1 MQLEIHREIEDKMK
15 KTIAVVQDELNSI
28 RAGRANP
35 AMLDRITVE
44 YYGAQTPLKQIAT
57 VAAPEPRMITIQPF
71 DPTVLTEV
79 EKAIQKS
86 DLGINPNNDGKI
98 IRLVIPQLT
107 EERRKDLSKLV
118 KAKAEDGRVAIRN
131 ERRTGNDV
139 LKKMEKAGELTEDDL
154 KQAQDEIQKLTD
166 QYIEKIES
174 MVEAKEKEIL
184 EV

>member
-1 MQLEIHREIEDKMK
+1 MQLEIHKEIEDKMK

-71 DPTVLTEV
+71 DPTVLSEI
-79 EKAIQKS
+79 EKTIQKS

-98 IRLVIPQLT
+98 IRLVVPQLT
-107 EERRKDLSKLV
+107 EERRKDLTKLV
-118 KAKAEDGRVAIRN
+118 RAKAEEGRVAVRN
-131 ERRTGNDV
+131 ERRTGNDA

-154 KQAQDEIQKLTD
+154 KQSQDEIQKLTD
-166 QYIEKIES
+166 QYIEKIDS
-174 MVEAKEKEIL
+174 MVEVKEKEIL

>member
-1 MQLEIHREIEDKMK
+1 MQLEIHKEIEDKMK
-15 KTIAVVQDELNSI
+15 KTISVVQDELNSI

-71 DPTVLTEV
+71 DPTILSEV

-86 DLGINPNNDGKI
+86 DLGINPSNDGKI

-107 EERRKDLSKLV
+107 EERRKDLTKLV
-118 KAKAEDGRVAIRN
+118 KAKAEEGRVAIRN
-131 ERRTGNDV
+131 ERRTGNDA

-166 QYIEKIES
+166 KYIEKIDG
-174 MVEAKEKEIL
+174 MIAVKEKEIL

>member
-1 MQLEIHREIEDKMK
+1 MQLEVHKVIEEKMK
-15 KTIAVVQDELNSI
+15 KTIAVVQDEFNSI

-35 AMLDRITVE
+35 AMLDRISIE
-44 YYGAQTPLKQIAT
+44 YYGTTTPLKQIAT

-71 DPTVLTEV
+71 DPSVLTEI

-86 DLGINPNNDGKI
+86 DLGINPSNDGKM
-98 IRLVIPQLT
+98 IRLAIPQLT
-107 EERRKDLSKLV
+107 EERRKDLTKIV
-118 KAKAEDGRVAIRN
+118 RAKAEEGRVAIRN
-131 ERRTGNDV
+131 ERRSGNDT

-166 QYIEKIES
+166 RYIEKIDE
-174 MVEAKEKEIL
+174 MIDIKEKEIL